1 MSRRARTRTS
11 LLGFGLLF
19 LAFPLWLSTR
29 GAAHTSTGS
38 TTGGTTTPGASGT
51 TRGSG
56 NDAVRL
62 VSKTDAPVSGFV
74 VPADFPC
81 TLIRAGLDP
90 AAIAAAGVLSGTVS
104 SILQGA
110 ADTINAHPMD
120 LPNADTA
127 FAAARVDS
135 DRLRIL
141 IQSGRASQEDITAYQ
156 TAMANLATATS
167 QRQAALD
174 QIFTSAI
181 ANLPAGQRT
190 VITQVRTN
198 RASDFSKDFP
208 TEFVTVDRTQE
219 TWVSVRDCLANEH
232 IGVTYP
238 ETLDQGAQAQLAAWR
253 ADPTVS
259 AAKNALDAN
268 LASVTAAWNAAA
280 GVQ

>member
-11 LLGFGLLF
+11 ILGFGLLF
-19 LAFPLWLSTR
+19 LALPLWLSTR
-29 GAAHTSTGS
+29 GAAHSSTGS
-38 TTGGTTTPGASGT
+38 TKSGS
-51 TRGSG
+51 TRGGG
-56 NDAVRL
+56 NDALRS
-62 VSKTDAPVSGFV
+62 VSKGDGLPSGFV

-104 SILQGA
+104 SILQAA